1 MCPSVCMNLDISYRY
16 GIEFG
21 RLGKLC
27 IVSEAMFQKG
37 DSIDRAITASLNKFY
52 SIIIFLRKPSLHL
65 VSNCHSSDARLQDT
79 QISPDKLLLTG
90 SSWKALKIDRL
101 QGKKRKRKGRK
112 ELRGSD

>member
-1 MCPSVCMNLDISYRY
+1 MNLDISYRY

-21 RLGKLC
+21 KLGKLC

-65 VSNCHSSDARLQDT
+65 VSNCHSSDAHLQDT

-101 QGKKRKRKGRK
+101 QKREKEKEGKN
-112 ELRGSD
+112 

>member
-1 MCPSVCMNLDISYRY
+1 MNLDISYRY

-37 DSIDRAITASLNKFY
+37 DSIDRAVTASLNKFY

-65 VSNCHSSDARLQDT
+65 VSNCHSSDAHLQDT

-101 QGKKRKRKGRK
+101 QKREKEKEGKN
-112 ELRGSD
+112 

>member
-21 RLGKLC
+21 KLGKLC

-65 VSNCHSSDARLQDT
+65 SRLQLSFFGRT
-79 QISPDKLLLTG
+79 SPRYANFT
-90 SSWKALKIDRL
+90 
-101 QGKKRKRKGRK
+101 
-112 ELRGSD
+112 

>member
-65 VSNCHSSDARLQDT
+65 VSNCHSSDAHLQDT
-79 QISPDKLLLTG
+79 QISPDKLLLIR

-101 QGKKRKRKGRK
+101 QKREKEKEGKN
-112 ELRGSD
+112 